1 MNEPTSKQL
10 RYLKDLGYELTPP
23 KTTKEASYLI
33 DHMKGGTKAKQAE
46 KEFLKLRKQKADE
59 ALAIHN
65 EYMDGLARMNKEL
78 KSAGVNKDLAC
89 VGFRLKANQSEIS
102 PEHQQYIGAFIP
114 FELARKRPD
123 IMLLPDIYAEELKR
137 EPKHGKFVKK
147 NGSVIEVEK
156 KSRSSSGRKQK
167 SGCLSMAL
175 TIFLLISYFLAT

>member
-1 MNEPTSKQL
+1 MNKPTSKQL
-10 RYLKDLGYELTPP
+10 RYLKDLGYELSPP

-46 KEFLKLRKQKADE
+46 KELLKLRKQKADE

-78 KSAGVNKDLAC
+78 KAAGVKKDLAC
-89 VGFRLKANQSEIS
+89 VGFRLKANQSAVS
-102 PEHQQYIGAFIP
+102 PEHQQYIGAYIP

-123 IMLLPDIYAEELKR
+123 IMLLPDIYAEELAR

-147 NGSVIEVEK
+147 NGSVIEIEK
-156 KSRSSSGRKQK
+156 KSKPTSKHKQK
-167 SGCLSMAL
+167 SGCL
-175 TIFLLISYFLAT
+175 TILLAVVVFVVFIFRN